1 MTKEKAEAA
10 VAKVFNVDPE
20 TIGTW
25 EDRLS
30 ETETFGAI
38 KVKMFKAAARK
49 RGSDVK
55 DADKNLFHG
64 VDVSP
69 WIQRYGDDTMREIA
83 KQRKKRKSPK
93 KR

>member
-1 MTKEKAEAA
+1 LTKEEAEAS
-10 VAKVFNVDPE
+10 VAKVFKVSTD
-20 TIGTW
+20 TLGSW

-30 ETETFGAI
+30 DGKAFGAV
-38 KVKMFKAAARK
+38 KVAMFKAAARK

-64 VDVSP
+64 VEVSP

-83 KQRKKRKSPK
+83 KQRKIRRPPK